1 MPDHIEAISDLL
13 DQWRKD
19 GEQLVFT
26 NGVFDILHA
35 GHVDYLTTASKL
47 GNRLIVGMNDDASV
61 RRLGKGPERPVNPQY
76 ARSRVLGALR
86 VVDAVLLFGDDT
98 PLELIKQL
106 HPDILVKGGDY
117 SAEQTDKDARDYIVG
132 SEEVL
137 GWGGKVIAI
146 PLTKGFSTTGILDK
160 LK

>member
-1 MPDHIEAISDLL
+1 MPDHIDAISDLL

-19 GEQLVFT
+19 GEKLVFT

-35 GHVDYLTTASKL
+35 GHVDYLTSASKL

-61 RRLGKGPERPVNPQY
+61 KRLGKGPERPINPQQ

-98 PLELIKQL
+98 PLELINQL
-106 HPDILVKGGDY
+106 RPDILVKGGDY

-132 SEEVL
+132 SEEVRS
-137 GWGGKVIAI
+137 WGGEVRAI
-146 PLTKGFSTTGILDK
+146 PLTEGFSTTGIVDK